1 MNATTAKYRLTR
13 RVLAMVSIAAL
24 AGCIAPAPQFTRTT
38 TTEQFTLEQPAPVVS
53 STTTTIQRSQT
64 P

>member
-13 RVLAMVSIAAL
+13 SVLAMVSIAAL
-24 AGCIAPAPQFTRTT
+24 AGCIAPAPQVTRTT
-38 TTEQFTLEQPAPVVS
+38 PTEQFTLEQPAPVVS

>member
-1 MNATTAKYRLTR
+1 MNVPAIRYRVARSVTALT
-13 RVLAMVSIAAL
+13 VLGAL
-24 AGCIAPAPQFTRTT
+24 AGCVAPPPQVTRTT

-53 STTTTIQRSQT
+53 TTTTTIQRTQT